1 MAPVCWACRLSL
13 LWLLFWLSALF
24 LNCYSLLTYDRQ
36 ALLDIRNSVA
46 SSFTNS
52 YTLDVDCSFN
62 KTDESFTSAVPGHIR
77 RWPLSIP
84 RRKRRRKRGN
94 RGGYIVKLKAHL
106 RAGFLSD
113 HSHESLYGGSAT
125 WRPRDVAYRWLRH
138 VLPVHPSPVFRSGL
152 LRIGLGS
159 RRRGVTHRNLRTL
172 ERAEMAEASIS
183 WAEDQFRCSVCLDL
197 LKDPVTIACGHSYCT
212 ECISG
217 CWGEEDWKG
226 IYSCPQC
233 RKTFK
238 PRPVLGKNV
247 VIAEMVEKLNAMRL
261 QSAPVPPPV
270 PTFRHH
276 HHHTVSG
283 EVQCNSCTGIKQK
296 AVKSCLECR
305 SSYCQNHLEQHEN
318 LFKDKGH
325 NLMDATERLHEMIC
339 PRHNKILEMYCHT
352 DQQCICTL
360 CLMDEHKN
368 HDTVSTAA
376 ARTEKQD
383 FSQTAVKE
391 SERIFTELI
400 RSIERRRSE
409 VTQLIRDQER
419 AAVSRAEERLERLEQ
434 EINDLRWRD
443 AELKQLSHT
452 QDHVHF
458 FQSLFSA
465 FLSGS
470 TDGITE
476 GSHLSFDNVEKT
488 VSKLK
493 DKLQQF
499 SIKTIENIYGR
510 VKTIQVIGAPEY
522 QTREEFIQYTRL
534 LTLDLNSVNYL
545 LYLSEGNT
553 MITVAD
559 TVQSYPDHPDRFD
572 IWTEALCRESVC
584 GRCYWEVEWAG
595 DGRLGVDIGVTYKSI
610 SRKGDGPESAA
621 GRNDQSWSLFCSPD
635 YCSFWHNNIEA
646 ILPVVNI
653 SSRIGVYVDESA
665 GILSFYSVSD
675 TMSLIHRVQTT
686 FIEMLYAVFGCDRH
700 STVELCCLTN

>member
-1 MAPVCWACRLSL
+1 
-13 LWLLFWLSALF
+13 
-24 LNCYSLLTYDRQ
+24 
-36 ALLDIRNSVA
+36 
-46 SSFTNS
+46 
-52 YTLDVDCSFN
+52 
-62 KTDESFTSAVPGHIR
+62 
-77 RWPLSIP
+77 
-84 RRKRRRKRGN
+84 
-94 RGGYIVKLKAHL
+94 
-106 RAGFLSD
+106 
-113 HSHESLYGGSAT
+113 
-125 WRPRDVAYRWLRH
+125 
-138 VLPVHPSPVFRSGL
+138 
-152 LRIGLGS
+152 
-159 RRRGVTHRNLRTL
+159 
-172 ERAEMAEASIS
+172 MAEASIS

-197 LKDPVTIACGHSYCT
+197 LKDPVTISCGHSYCT

-233 RKTFK
+233 RKTFT

-270 PTFRHH
+270 PAFRH

-283 EVQCNSCTGIKQK
+283 DVQCNSCTGIKQK
-296 AVKSCLECR
+296 AMKSCLECR
-305 SSYCQNHLEQHEN
+305 SSYCPNHLEQHEN

-325 NLMDATERLHEMIC
+325 NLMDANGRLHEMIC
-339 PRHNKILEMYCHT
+339 PRHNKILEIYCHT

-376 ARTEKQD
+376 ARTEKQQHFEETLIKIQKIIQQKEKD
-383 FSQTAVKE
+383 LHQLREAVASHKASLE
-391 SERIFTELI
+391 KKRSLTVKDSERIFTELI

-419 AAVSRAEERLERLEQ
+419 VAVSRAEERLERLEQ

-443 AELKQLSHT
+443 AELKQLSQT

-458 FQSLFSA
+458 FRVCFSA

-476 GSHLSFDNVEKT
+476 GSQLSFDNVEKT

-499 SIKTIENIYGR
+499 SIETKENIYGR
-510 VKTIQVIGAPEY
+510 VKTIQVIGAPEF

-572 IWTEALCRESVC
+572 IWTEALCRENVC

-686 FIEMLYAVFGCDRH
+686 FTEMLYAVFGCDRH